1 MSRTCPLAFPSD
13 GNRYE
18 LVHGELL
25 VTPAPAQQHQKIVTR
40 LCAGLEAYVAGRH
53 SEAQV
58 FVAPADIIWGPGEY
72 VQPDLCVVPADEV
85 TGDWRDCQTLLL
97 AVEVVSPGSAQGDRV
112 KKRRLYQ
119 APGVSTYW
127 IVDPNARMVEVWRPD
142 DERPGDRDGR
152 PAVACGRRG
161 WGVGDR
167 AGTRS
172 SSHLPGEDG
181 GGRPCGQLC
190 I

>member
-1 MSRTCPLAFPSD
+1 MGMPQAAHRYTIDEVLAFPSD

-53 SEAQV
+53 PEAEV
-58 FVAPADIIWGPGEY
+58 FVAPADIFWGPEEY

-85 TGDWRDCQTLLL
+85 TGDWRNCQTLLL
-97 AVEVVSPGSAQGDRV
+97 AVEVVSPGSAQADRV

-119 APGVSTYW
+119 ARGVSTYW
-127 IVDPNARMVEVWRPD
+127 IVDPDARMVEVWRPD
-142 DERPGDRDGR
+142 DERPEIVTDVLR
-152 PAVACGRRG
+152 
-161 WGVGDR
+161 WKVG
-167 AGTRS
+167 AEAEE
-172 SSHLPGEDG
+172 LAIELEKVFKVPG
-181 GGRPCGQLC
+181 
-190 I
+190 